1 MLSNFES
8 LVYEVIGDMRQENRK
23 LFFRF
28 GLANA
33 IIIYLSL
40 KYRIVWMERIFN
52 LEINLI
58 RHTKSESDLF
68 FILEIFKRTFL
79 P

>member
-1 MLSNFES
+1 
-8 LVYEVIGDMRQENRK
+8 MRQENIK

-28 GLANA
+28 GLVNA
-33 IIIYLSL
+33 IIIYLRL

-52 LEINLI
+52 FEINLI

-68 FILEIFKRTFL
+68 FILEIFKRTFH